1 VLVPDLP
8 LEKVEAIHMTRTRIL
23 VPVSHA
29 NGRDPAFERGL
40 ALARAFDAE
49 LHLIHAV
56 PVERRFSSRAAQRLQ
71 RFAEL
76 RKRAEA
82 VKVPVET
89 IEQNGDPADVI
100 TLYADDRAVDLIV
113 MTTERRTGWARLRQ
127 PSVAEKVVR
136 RTTRP
141 TLVVRQDDS
150 GASGFRDV
158 LAAVDLSPTSNTVI
172 DMAMQV
178 SESDA
183 RRLTVIHAV
192 ESVEATG
199 AVRSLARW
207 IVPEYRGYVLDENRR
222 RLETMMRD
230 IEVDSTTQLRV
241 ASGPAAD
248 AIVEHAAD
256 VNADLVV
263 VGRSTRAMRRGA
275 TAIRVLRH
283 SDRAILIVPQSP
295 SRRFSDAKRPSLRR
309 AA

>member
-1 VLVPDLP
+1 
-8 LEKVEAIHMTRTRIL
+8 MTRIQIL
-23 VPVSHA
+23 VPVNHA

-56 PVERRFSSRAAQRLQ
+56 PADHNFSSGGAQRLQ
-71 RFAEL
+71 QWAEL

-82 VKVPVET
+82 VKVTVQT
-89 IEQNGDPADVI
+89 IEQHGDPADII

-113 MTTERRTGWARLRQ
+113 MATGRRTGWARLRQ
-127 PSVAEKVVR
+127 PSVAERVVR

-150 GASGFRDV
+150 VAAGFRNV

-178 SESDA
+178 SEPDA

-192 ESVEATG
+192 ESVEGTG

-207 IVPEYRGYVLDENRR
+207 IVPEYRGYVLDDNRR

-230 IEVDSTTQLRV
+230 IDVDSTTQLRV
-241 ASGPAAD
+241 APGSAAD

-256 VNADLVV
+256 VNADLIV
-263 VGRSTRAMRRGA
+263 VGKSRRLMRRGA

-283 SDRAILIVPQSP
+283 SDRAILVVPQTASGRL
-295 SRRFSDAKRPSLRR
+295 SHAKRPSLRR